1 MSLDGIIGIKYS
13 CCCLPVCKSIFV
25 HLCICICECEYR
37 AEGEGGQL
45 KMRECGG
52 DRLAREVTLPG
63 RRNLQIWS
71 TMPANIWST
80 IPDHLS
86 GAKFWRRGNHTIGA
100 KIFLELNSRS
110 NLLAF
115 QYPWRRKDRYCGYC
129 A

>member
-52 DRLAREVTLPG
+52 DRLAREVTPPG
-63 RRNLQIWS
+63 RRNSQIWS
-71 TMPANIWST
+71 NMPAKIWNT
-80 IPDHLS
+80 TPDHLS
-86 GAKFWRRGNHTIGA
+86 GGKFWRIGKPTIGA